1 MITNLST
8 SYKNASNIFGQASFT
23 NKSILNNSNAST
35 MITGNE
41 SLLLKS
47 IKNNNKTKSFQKK
60 NRKLKND
67 IKNLKRLKVEYCT
80 YRDLI
85 LQKTFINMKNKEV
98 NKADFFISNCEIYK
112 DYYKKI
118 KTDRKYEDPNSSL
131 TNQIIEQVYDKN
143 LKKLSSF
150 KKKMKTIILLK
161 KFIQIQKENYDN
173 KLIENE
179 INKDILSKLNHKIQ
193 NITFITKE
201 LDNIL
206 TLYSYVKFLGEK
218 KKQLKYENIKQF
230 TQIDYLKYDINELLI
245 KIQTRAVKLA
255 ELINMRNL
263 LVCIKEGVLME
274 DLPLNFTFYNNNYKD
289 ILDKIIRFMN
299 NYNIQNNENE
309 EQNFSFPTNLFE
321 FLYSEIIL
329 KKKDNNINERYQ
341 NYLNLNYQIFQNE
354 EDFQRY
360 FLETQ
365 NRVNGFFIY
374 ALNENY
380 NKYDPEIDPNIIQI
394 EKLDLIKN
402 GEIKAKKTSILE
414 KLKQENIFLNIY
426 YKNIIR
432 ESNLIREYKIKYNE
446 KNNSLRNLNKLL
458 LESVFNSNTSENIK
472 YIYNFNQLRLE
483 KKYKI
488 KGAYIYHTLMKNI
501 LEIYKTC
508 PQYILNQHCFHIDEF
523 RFRIKN
529 FHVFINTSNYKIIA
543 SETYYLF
550 SVYES
555 AVLYILTD
563 YNRLKNRQREISV
576 FNNIRDNIFNNS
588 KKELFKFKLGLEE
601 KLKNDKLEKI
611 YEKQNK
617 KIIRSQ
623 KYYFPDIH
631 LIKLRRNKSQE
642 RIFKKSKI
650 IHNNNVNFDYSVIK
664 Y

>member
-263 LVCIKEGVLME
+263 LVCIKEGVLMK

-309 EQNFSFPTNLFE
+309 EQIFSFPTNLFE

-341 NYLNLNYQIFQNE
+341 NYLNLNYQIFQN
-354 EDFQRY
+354 Q
-360 FLETQ
+360 
-365 NRVNGFFIY
+365 
-374 ALNENY
+374 LN
-380 NKYDPEIDPNIIQI
+380 
-394 EKLDLIKN
+394 
-402 GEIKAKKTSILE
+402 
-414 KLKQENIFLNIY
+414 
-426 YKNIIR
+426 
-432 ESNLIREYKIKYNE
+432 
-446 KNNSLRNLNKLL
+446 
-458 LESVFNSNTSENIK
+458 
-472 YIYNFNQLRLE
+472 
-483 KKYKI
+483 
-488 KGAYIYHTLMKNI
+488 
-501 LEIYKTC
+501 
-508 PQYILNQHCFHIDEF
+508 
-523 RFRIKN
+523 
-529 FHVFINTSNYKIIA
+529 
-543 SETYYLF
+543 
-550 SVYES
+550 
-555 AVLYILTD
+555 
-563 YNRLKNRQREISV
+563 
-576 FNNIRDNIFNNS
+576 
-588 KKELFKFKLGLEE
+588 
-601 KLKNDKLEKI
+601 
-611 YEKQNK
+611 
-617 KIIRSQ
+617 
-623 KYYFPDIH
+623 
-631 LIKLRRNKSQE
+631 
-642 RIFKKSKI
+642 
-650 IHNNNVNFDYSVIK
+650 
-664 Y
+664 